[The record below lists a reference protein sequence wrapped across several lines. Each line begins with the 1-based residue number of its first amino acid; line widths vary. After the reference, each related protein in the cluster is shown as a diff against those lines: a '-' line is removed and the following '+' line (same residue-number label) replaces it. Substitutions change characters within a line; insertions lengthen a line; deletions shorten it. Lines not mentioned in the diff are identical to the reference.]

1 MDGTARPAAAALAF
15 ARSPRRSTAQTP
27 GTALDMTLPTASRTR
42 RFSAFLREARG
53 KTIAVTVL
61 AVFAAGP
68 GAGPPAHAG
77 GQAPPDPGWV
87 RIPAG
92 GFEMGCVEADP
103 DCLDME
109 RPRHPVRFPVPFE
122 MMATEVTV
130 EQYFRFVRGAGH
142 RAPAAPGFEQT
153 GRHPVVLVSWD
164 DAAAFCTWAG
174 ARLPTEAEWEYAAR
188 AGRPGLIYGWGD
200 AISRDRTNYGAE
212 QCCAGATGGAD
223 VWMNTAPVGSFPP
236 NDFGLFDM
244 TGNVWEWVDGW
255 LDDDYYAT
263 SPLVDP
269 PGAAAGY
276 ARIARG
282 GSWLNFPAA
291 LRTSVRLPFAQSGQT
306 SNVGF
311 RCARG
316 AGAAAAE

>member
-1 MDGTARPAAAALAF
+1 MHGASRRVAPRTRRVPRRASHDGVPRCTERGEDSRFGLLGLGLAAALF
-15 ARSPRRSTAQTP
+15 
-27 GTALDMTLPTASRTR
+27 LLPV
-42 RFSAFLREARG
+42 SA
-53 KTIAVTVL
+53 
-61 AVFAAGP
+61 
-68 GAGPPAHAG
+68 PPAEAG
-77 GQAPPDPGWV
+77 GQAPDLGWV

-92 GFEMGCVEADP
+92 SFEMGCVESDP

-122 MMATEVTV
+122 MMATEATV
-130 EQYFRFVRGAGH
+130 EHYFRFVRDTGH
-142 RAPAAPGFEQT
+142 RAPAAPGFAQT
-153 GRHPVVLVSWD
+153 GDHPVVLVSWD

-174 ARLPTEAEWEYAAR
+174 ARLPTEAQWEYAAR
-188 AGRPGLIYGWGD
+188 AGRPGLIYGWD
-200 AISRDRTNYGAE
+200 DEISRDRANYGADR
-212 QCCAGATGGAD
+212 CCEGAIGGAD
-223 VWMNTAPVGSFPP
+223 AWMNTAPVASFPP

-244 TGNVWEWVDGW
+244 AGNVWEWVDGW

-269 PGAAAGY
+269 PGAAEGY

-291 LRTSVRLPFAQSGQT
+291 LRTSVRLPFAQTGQT

-311 RCARG
+311 RCARS

>member
-1 MDGTARPAAAALAF
+1 MRGTVSPLTFLAVAAAMAVVGRPA
-15 ARSPRRSTAQTP
+15 P
-27 GTALDMTLPTASRTR
+27 
-42 RFSAFLREARG
+42 
-53 KTIAVTVL
+53 
-61 AVFAAGP
+61 AAG
-68 GAGPPAHAG
+68 
-77 GQAPPDPGWV
+77 QDRPDLGWV

-92 GFEMGCVEADP
+92 SFEMGCVESDP
-103 DCLDME
+103 GCLDME

-130 EQYFRFVRGAGH
+130 AQYFRFVRDAGH
-142 RAPAAPGFEQT
+142 RAPAAPDFAQT
-153 GRHPVVLVSWD
+153 GDHPVVLVSWD
-164 DAAAFCTWAG
+164 DAAAFCSWAG
-174 ARLPTEAEWEYAAR
+174 ARLPTEAQWEYAAR
-188 AGRPGLIYGWGD
+188 AGRPELIYGWGD
-200 AISRDRTNYGAE
+200 AVSRDRANYGAE

-223 VWMNTAPVGSFPP
+223 AWMNTAPVASFPP

-244 TGNVWEWVDGW
+244 AGNVWEWVDGW

-269 PGAAAGY
+269 PGAADGY

-291 LRTSVRLPFAQSGQT
+291 LRTSVRLPFAQTGQT

-311 RCARG
+311 RCARA
-316 AGAAAAE
+316 AGAVAAE

>member
-1 MDGTARPAAAALAF
+1 MGAAD
-15 ARSPRRSTAQTP
+15 RRSELGLP
-27 GTALDMTLPTASRTR
+27 G
-42 RFSAFLREARG
+42 
-53 KTIAVTVL
+53 L
-61 AVFAAGP
+61 AVVLVVLSAAGP
-68 GAGPPAHAG
+68 SAQAG
-77 GQAPPDPGWV
+77 GQAAPDLGWV

-92 GFEMGCVEADP
+92 GFEMGCVESDP

-130 EQYFRFVRGAGH
+130 AQYFRFVRDAGH
-142 RAPAAPGFEQT
+142 RAPAAPGFAQT
-153 GRHPVVLVSWD
+153 GDHPVVLVSWD

-174 ARLPTEAEWEYAAR
+174 ARLPTEAQWEYAAR
-188 AGRPGLIYGWGD
+188 AGWPGLIYGWD
-200 AISRDRTNYGAE
+200 DEISRDRANYGADR
-212 QCCAGATGGAD
+212 CCEGATGGAD
-223 VWMNTAPVGSFPP
+223 AWMNTAPVASFPP

-244 TGNVWEWVDGW
+244 AGNVWEWVDGW

-269 PGAAAGY
+269 PGATAGY

-291 LRTSVRLPFAQSGQT
+291 LRTSVRLPFAQTGQT

-311 RCARG
+311 RCARS
-316 AGAAAAE
+316 AGAVAAE

>member
-1 MDGTARPAAAALAF
+1 MHGTVGTGAGRMRRHAPRRQCSGDIRCRLPGVPELAAALVLLSAVG
-15 ARSPRRSTAQTP
+15 SLAQ
-27 GTALDMTLPTASRTR
+27 
-42 RFSAFLREARG
+42 
-53 KTIAVTVL
+53 
-61 AVFAAGP
+61 
-68 GAGPPAHAG
+68 AG
-77 GQAPPDPGWV
+77 GQALPDPGWV
-87 RIPAG
+87 RVSAG
-92 GFEMGCVEADP
+92 AFEMGCVESDP

-109 RPRHPVRFPVPFE
+109 RPRHAVRFPVPFE

-130 EQYFRFVRGAGH
+130 AQYFRFVRDAGH
-142 RAPAAPGFEQT
+142 RAPAAPGFRQT
-153 GRHPVVLVSWD
+153 GDHPVVLVSWD

-200 AISRDRTNYGAE
+200 EITRDHANYGADR
-212 QCCAGATGGAD
+212 CCAGATGGAD
-223 VWMNTAPVGSFPP
+223 VWMNTAPVASFPP

-244 TGNVWEWVDGW
+244 AGNVWEWVDGW
-255 LDDDYYAT
+255 LDDDYYAA

-269 PGAAAGY
+269 PGAADGY

-291 LRTSVRLPFAQSGQT
+291 LRTSVRLPFAQTGQT

-316 AGAAAAE
+316 VGAAAAE